1 MGYFFGPFPY
11 HIENEDND
19 DDGHPQQQHQD
30 PLTESWIN
38 TAECVFLFHAISS
51 LWTIMMDGF
60 VDYAHDEYNCGD
72 NDLDD
77 DDYHC
82 DDNDHE
88 EDNPILERGRT
99 DGGLRCLLKLI
110 QITCGLFCF

>member
-1 MGYFFGPFPY
+1 
-11 HIENEDND
+11 
-19 DDGHPQQQHQD
+19 
-30 PLTESWIN
+30 
-38 TAECVFLFHAISS
+38 
-51 LWTIMMDGF
+51 MMDGF

-88 EDNPILERGRT
+88 EDKPILERGRT
-99 DGGLRCLLKLI
+99 DGGLRCLSICNLQSVDNHDWWI
-110 QITCGLFCF
+110 C